1 MKIKEIFKN
10 TDLWKIILMVG
21 ILLVIVVGW
30 FGFTVITPWG
40 TITKDSYEKVIAHN
54 RIKLKTQV
62 NYAKDMK
69 ERILIDLGNL
79 YEEKLLL
86 YCQEKNIILNQD
98 QISNDVKYYRVVV
111 MAMNDACD
119 NITVDRYILDNDLYR
134 YTNKSDWDKFKLNT
148 ADLFIKEGKKVLIN
162 NYDNSKVIMP
172 INAWFRLGGKELT
185 ACLIVNTDRM
195 LEDLKIES
203 VLYHEMKK

>member
-1 MKIKEIFKN
+1 MEIKEIFKN
-10 TDLWKIILMVG
+10 TDLWKILLMVG

-119 NITVDRYILDNDLYR
+119 NITVDR
-134 YTNKSDWDKFKLNT
+134 
-148 ADLFIKEGKKVLIN
+148 
-162 NYDNSKVIMP
+162 
-172 INAWFRLGGKELT
+172 
-185 ACLIVNTDRM
+185 
-195 LEDLKIES
+195 
-203 VLYHEMKK
+203 